1 MGLKRKLSSPSL
13 KLRLKTRGFRFHDP
27 GKIGK
32 VWKSSAPGPKGPKGP
47 KGVKVSGFEA
57 VQSSEIYVD
66 LAAF

>member
-27 GKIGK
+27 G
-32 VWKSSAPGPKGPKGP
+32 P

-57 VQSSEIYVD
+57 VQSSEIMTVD